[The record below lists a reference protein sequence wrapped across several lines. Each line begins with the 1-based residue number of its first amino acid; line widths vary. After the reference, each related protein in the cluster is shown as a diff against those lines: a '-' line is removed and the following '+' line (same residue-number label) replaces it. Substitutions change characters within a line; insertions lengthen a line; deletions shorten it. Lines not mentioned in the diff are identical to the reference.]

1 MALNIVD
8 PEIDR
13 MVAELAEVTGEPV
26 SEAVKKA
33 LEERLQRE
41 KRRNVPDEHFVE
53 DLTRIAKR
61 CAARTGLDRRHPDEI
76 IGYDEHG
83 LPS

>member
-13 MVAELAEVTGEPV
+13 MVAELTEVTGEPV
-26 SEAVKKA
+26 SVAVKKA
-33 LEERLQRE
+33 VEQRLQRE
-41 KRRNVPDEHFVE
+41 QRRKEPDEHFVE

-61 CAARTGLDRRHPDEI
+61 CAARQGLDRRHPDQI
-76 IGYDEHG
+76 IGYDDHG
-83 LPS
+83 LPR